1 MDTSVSS
8 VVFLNFSDLAGKKLH
23 NFLFQ
28 SSNLI
33 YRYKKYFPL
42 KSLPVKFIKRE
53 SGLKTFENKGFFKSV
68 YIYFQLKDE
77 EELESLAFQVVIY
90 LK

>member
-1 MDTSVSS
+1 M
-8 VVFLNFSDLAGKKLH
+8 
-23 NFLFQ
+23 
-28 SSNLI
+28 
-33 YRYKKYFPL
+33 
-42 KSLPVKFIKRE
+42 
-53 SGLKTFENKGFFKSV
+53 KTFENKGFFKSV

>member
-1 MDTSVSS
+1 
-8 VVFLNFSDLAGKKLH
+8 
-23 NFLFQ
+23 
-28 SSNLI
+28 
-33 YRYKKYFPL
+33 
-42 KSLPVKFIKRE
+42 VKFIKRE

-77 EELESLAFQVVIY
+77 EELESLAFQVVIS